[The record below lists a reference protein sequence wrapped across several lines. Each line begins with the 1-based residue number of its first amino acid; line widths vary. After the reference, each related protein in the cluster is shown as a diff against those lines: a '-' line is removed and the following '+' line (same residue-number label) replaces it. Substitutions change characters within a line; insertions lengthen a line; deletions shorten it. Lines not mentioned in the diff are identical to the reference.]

1 MVSRQLIVGMPGSGK
16 TTFIA
21 ALRHLLNANRVPT
34 ALVFDGFTDSER
46 HLNRL
51 EERWL
56 ACEEVDHTPAI
67 SNAWPILRLK
77 DTATG
82 NTASIAI
89 PDISGEAFRQ
99 IAVTGRCRRSIY
111 EAMVESSGLLLFTNA
126 DQATDNTMIVDEV
139 RLAGELGGD
148 EIGGGADDVGAPA
161 SFDPEKMP
169 EETNLVELLQVM
181 NRRPLSPSQRLLAVM
196 VSAWDVVQ
204 ATNVEPEEWLMMN
217 RPMLW
222 RYATS
227 NPDLWPLRVYGV
239 SAQGGKFPAQRV
251 ELQAL
256 EPSLRIKMIGPEATQ
271 HDLTVPIHWVLG
283 ALPVV

>member
-1 MVSRQLIVGMPGSGK
+1 MVSRQLIAGMPGSGK

-21 ALRHLLNANRVPT
+21 ALRHLLNASRIPT
-34 ALVFDGFTDSER
+34 SLVFDGFTDSEK

-51 EERWL
+51 EEKWV

-82 NTASIAI
+82 NAASIAI

-99 IAVTGRCRRSIY
+99 IAATGRCRRSIY

-126 DQATDNTMIVDEV
+126 DRATDNTMIVDEA
-139 RLAGELGGD
+139 RLAEELGGD
-148 EIGGGADDVGAPA
+148 EMGGGAGDVGAPA

-181 NRRPLSPSQRLLAVM
+181 NRRPLSSRQRLLAVI
-196 VSAWDVVQ
+196 VSAWDVLQ
-204 ATNVEPEEWLMMN
+204 PTDVEPEAWLRMN

-227 NPDLWPLRVYGV
+227 NPDLWTLRVYGV
-239 SAQGGKFPAQRV
+239 SAQGGSFPAQR
-251 ELQAL
+251 EKLQVL
-256 EPSLRIKMIGPEATQ
+256 EPSHRIQVIGPGASP

-283 ALPVV
+283 GLPVV